1 MIKIPGKGNKEQ
13 NITIKYQH
21 RVEIRIP
28 VVHAPSKRQF
38 IFDILGE
45 DRKIIINGIFNPSPV
60 SKTKMISRIL
70 CNIGKYFSIT
80 EGRIKAEEIL

>member
-45 DRKIIINGIFNPSPV
+45 DRKI
-60 SKTKMISRIL
+60 L
-70 CNIGKYFSIT
+70 IGFLLVT
-80 EGRIKAEEIL
+80 EVMGNWF